1 MELLNLARWH
11 LVFMV
16 PSERLA
22 TVTHILY
29 LTVNI
34 TVGWGESIA
43 FIGTSTHASCYATV
57 RSLALPHIRHAT
69 LLCVLL
75 HFHTYVML
83 RYCGEKLTQA
93 TSSTNFANFVVEK

>member
-1 MELLNLARWH
+1 M
-11 LVFMV
+11 FMV

-43 FIGTSTHASCYATV
+43 FIGASTHASCYATV
-57 RSLALPHIRHAT
+57 RSLALPHTPHAT
-69 LLCVLL
+69 LLCVLFY
-75 HFHTYVML
+75 FHIYVMMIMMTTTMITMMINI
-83 RYCGEKLTQA
+83 C
-93 TSSTNFANFVVEK
+93 